1 MAYPKMNKTYAQT
14 YWNLTSCADRRKN
27 KAVKYIVIHYTGTSA
42 CAKNNCIYFS
52 GGNRNASADFFIDKD
67 GSIYRFNG
75 NLATRY
81 SWHCGD
87 GYGKY
92 GITNYNSIGIEVVS
106 AGAEYTAKQKEA
118 LRKLVRALM
127 EDFNVPASRVCR
139 HYDASRKRCP
149 APYAGSTA
157 KNNKWKTLHKYIT
170 SGDTAKK
177 AATTTASTAKK
188 TTATA
193 KKTTSTAKK
202 KTVNAI
208 AKEVIAGK
216 WGNGNERKK
225 KLEAAGYDYAKVQ
238 AAVNKLL

>member
-14 YWNLTSCADRRKN
+14 YWNLSSCSDRRKN
-27 KAVKYIVIHYTGTSA
+27 KAVKYVVVHYTGTNAS
-42 CAKNNCIYFS
+42 AKNNCIYFS

-67 GSIYRFNG
+67 GTIYRFNG

-106 AGAEYTAKQKEA
+106 AGAEYTTAQKEA

-127 EDFNVPASRVCR
+127 DDFNIPASRVVR
-139 HYDASRKRCP
+139 HYDASRKTCP

-157 KNNKWKTLHKYIT
+157 KNKKWNELHKYIT
-170 SGDTAKK
+170 SGNTVKK
-177 AATTTASTAKK
+177 VVTTTTSTKK
-188 TTATA
+188 TTA
-193 KKTTSTAKK
+193 AKK

-238 AAVNKLL
+238 AAVNKLLK